1 MPSQQ
6 NSRKPNRNS
15 ASGSTG
21 DTIQLN
27 SIKQLLDDKVRRA
40 NPAPKI
46 EQKPRAGN
54 GISLGK
60 QEDSLAYR
68 TKLNKLTTWET
79 DILPD
84 DERIE
89 QTELLRKMRERNDII
104 NQTKRIVDGNRYGHD
119 SDKTFMLM
127 EGNLPNTTQELATS
141 RNSALRDINSLNVI
155 SRNGKRVTSMNQLY

>member
-6 NSRKPNRNS
+6 NARRTNS
-15 ASGSTG
+15 NSTNGSTE
-21 DTIQLN
+21 DSLKMN
-27 SIKQLLDDKVRRA
+27 SIKKILNDKVRKA

-46 EQKPRAGN
+46 EKKPRSGN

-68 TKLNKLTTWET
+68 TKLNKFTTWET
-79 DILPD
+79 TVLPD

-89 QTELLRKMRERNDII
+89 QTALLRKMRERDEII
-104 NQTKRIVDGNRYGHD
+104 NHTKRIMDGNRYGHD

-127 EGNLPNTTQELATS
+127 EGNIPNRSQELATS
-141 RNSALRDINSLNVI
+141 RNSTLRDINSLNVV
-155 SRNGKRVTSMNQLY
+155 SRNGKRVTSLNQLY